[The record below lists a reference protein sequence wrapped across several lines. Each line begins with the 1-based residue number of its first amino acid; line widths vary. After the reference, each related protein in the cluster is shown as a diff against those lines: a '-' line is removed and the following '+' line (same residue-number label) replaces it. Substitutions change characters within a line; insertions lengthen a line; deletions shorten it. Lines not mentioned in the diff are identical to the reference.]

1 MEAKDKQGSCWGKG
15 TRKIFLCQEWT
26 LTLYIFQ
33 VCSERLL
40 KLWPAQYSWEGQ
52 GIGPYLFLVGGPGF
66 SHLDTAVIFFSCSS
80 VPPSSFFIFRSSL
93 HLYLSFPFL
102 FLHSSPFVFSS
113 PFFHFSFFLSLI
125 LEMDTSLLPLR
136 RGALEQ

>member
-40 KLWPAQYSWEGQ
+40 KLWPAHYSWEGQ

-80 VPPSSFFIFRSSL
+80 VPPSLLFYFPFLPPSVSLLSFFIP
-93 HLYLSFPFL
+93 PFL
-102 FLHSSPFVFSS
+102 PLCLLF
-113 PFFHFSFFLSLI
+113 PFFHFSFFLFLI